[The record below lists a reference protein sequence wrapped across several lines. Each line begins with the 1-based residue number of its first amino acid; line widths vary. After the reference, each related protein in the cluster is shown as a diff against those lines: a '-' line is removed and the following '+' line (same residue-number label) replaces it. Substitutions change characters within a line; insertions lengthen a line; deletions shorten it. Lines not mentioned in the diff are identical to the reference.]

1 MPTAVA
7 AAEGAGL
14 FLFPVPRG
22 AAVVLRPRAL
32 GPVAAAALLAACD
45 GPQSALDTAGT
56 DAETLSHLFYVLL
69 AGAVVLWLG
78 MNGLMLWVWRIDPRP
93 MPPRYARR
101 LIFFGG
107 IVFPTVVLTALLTWG
122 LSIMP
127 DQRAPGEGLRVEVT
141 GEQWWFRVDYW
152 PEGATEPIRSA
163 NEIVL
168 PVGARSEIT
177 LKADQVIH
185 SFWLPSLAGKTDMI
199 PGRVTRMSMEPTEPG
214 EFRGQCA
221 EFCGDS
227 HAWMAFTART
237 MLPGDFEAWLADEAG
252 PADAAQGEVAEAGRR
267 AFMAQ
272 GCGGCH
278 AIRGTPARGRVGPD
292 LTHLASRGSLAA
304 GALPMTEEA
313 LARWIA
319 DPAAVKPGA
328 KMPAYDHLR
337 DDTIRAMAAYLKG
350 LE

>member
-1 MPTAVA
+1 MRGATVGHVA
-7 AAEGAGL
+7 AVLAGAGL
-14 FLFPVPRG
+14 
-22 AAVVLRPRAL
+22 AASC
-32 GPVAAAALLAACD
+32 G
-45 GPQSALDTAGT
+45 GPQSALAPAGS
-56 DAETLSHLFYVLL
+56 DAATLSHLFYVLL
-69 AGAVVLWLG
+69 AGAVVLWLA

-93 MPPRYARR
+93 MSPKRARL
-101 LIFFGG
+101 LIFAGG
-107 IVFPTVVLTALLTWG
+107 IVFPTCVLSALLVWG

-141 GEQWWFRVDYW
+141 GEQWWFRVHYW

-227 HAWMAFTART
+227 HAWMAFTAKT
-237 MLPGDFEAWLADEAG
+237 MTPEAFDAWLAAEAG
-252 PADAAQGEVAEAGRR
+252 PAAPPEGELAEAGRQ
-267 AFMAQ
+267 AFLAQ

-292 LTHLASRGSLAA
+292 LTHLASRLSLAA
-304 GALPMTEEA
+304 GALPMTEAA

-319 DPAAVKPGA
+319 NPAAVKPGA
-328 KMPAYDHLR
+328 KMPAYDHLAP
-337 DDTIRAMAAYLKG
+337 DTIRAMAAYLKG